1 MGLRERKK
9 LATRRALQRAAVRLV
24 LERGLDQVTVDD
36 IAAEVEVST
45 RTFFNYFGSK
55 DEALIGDG
63 PPRASE
69 EGRAVFIA
77 GGPTGDP
84 FADLR
89 AYLGSFLDD
98 APEGYR
104 SAMADLRMR
113 KSLVHRE
120 PSLMPPLM
128 ARFAEAEQAIAAD
141 VEARLGTG
149 PDDLRPRL
157 GALLATTLMRFTMQ
171 RLQGGGPD
179 APPAEPDG
187 PATDEERA
195 ALERSFDET
204 FEALRAFFTAAAG
217 ASPSER
223 PDGTA

>member
-9 LATRRALQRAAVRLV
+9 LATRRSLQRAAVRLV

-36 IAAEVEVST
+36 IAAEVGVST

-63 PPRASE
+63 PPRASD

-84 FADLR
+84 IADLR

-104 SAMADLRMR
+104 STMADLRMR
-113 KSLVHRE
+113 KCLVHRE
-120 PSLMPPLM
+120 PSLMPLMM
-128 ARFAEAEQAIAAD
+128 ARFAEAEQAITAD
-141 VEARLGTG
+141 MAARLGTG

-157 GALLATTLMRFTMQ
+157 GALLASTLMRFTMQ
-171 RLQGGGPD
+171 RLHGGEADGLPAEPD
-179 APPAEPDG
+179 APPTA
-187 PATDEERA
+187 EERA
-195 ALERSFDET
+195 ALEDSFDET
-204 FEALRAFFTAAAG
+204 FEALRAFFTGAAED
-217 ASPSER
+217 SPAAR
-223 PDGTA
+223 PGGTA